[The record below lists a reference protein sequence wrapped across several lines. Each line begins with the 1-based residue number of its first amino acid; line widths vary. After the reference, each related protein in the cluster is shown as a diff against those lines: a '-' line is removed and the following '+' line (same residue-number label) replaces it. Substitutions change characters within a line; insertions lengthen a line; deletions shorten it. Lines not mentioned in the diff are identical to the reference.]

1 MVFTIVIVYLI
12 DYMKNLTEKTL
23 CLSGMTPE
31 EKRLAQRN
39 FQGVSNTNVQKTN
52 SAT

>member
-23 CLSGMTPE
+23 CLSVMTPE

-39 FQGVSNTNVQKTN
+39 FQGVSNTNVLL
-52 SAT
+52 